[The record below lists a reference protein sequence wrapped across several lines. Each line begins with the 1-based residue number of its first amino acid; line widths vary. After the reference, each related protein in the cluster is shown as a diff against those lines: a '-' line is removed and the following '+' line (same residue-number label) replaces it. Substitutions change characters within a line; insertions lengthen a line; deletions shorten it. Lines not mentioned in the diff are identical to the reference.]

1 MPFIRHCLEC
11 GKCRT
16 RYLIAFS
23 PYANGSYLIRP
34 VTSEVEEHLLYC
46 SCAMP
51 LTLSRCRGSEL
62 KTCIVSRAA
71 YVRGYGTAVDVREI
85 DQESKRMSSRSHSS
99 P

>member
-23 PYANGSYLIRP
+23 PYANGSYLIQA
-34 VTSEVEEHLLYC
+34 VTSKGEECLLYC

-62 KTCIVSRAA
+62 KTCLVSKAA
-71 YVRGYGTAVDVREI
+71 YQRGYGTDVDVTEI
-85 DQESKRMSSRSHSS
+85 DRETRRMRSPNCSSA
-99 P
+99 